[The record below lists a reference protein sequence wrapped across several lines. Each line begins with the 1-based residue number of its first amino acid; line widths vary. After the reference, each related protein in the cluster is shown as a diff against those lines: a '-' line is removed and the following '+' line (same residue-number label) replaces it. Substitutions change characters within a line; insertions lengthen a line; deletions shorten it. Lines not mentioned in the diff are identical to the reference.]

1 MNWKC
6 CIIICNYAPIYS
18 TLRSVFLRSY
28 SHFSLLTNNSLTHL
42 LTHTLTHS
50 LYTLHFT
57 NRKMV
62 KVIIKSPAVSEGL
75 GAGGECEHHDV
86 QYSKDKD
93 DFRNYEDSA
102 RQEIV
107 FNRECAT
114 HSPHSLT
121 HLTHSLTSLTHSPHS
136 LTHSTLTH
144 LLTQNSLTSI
154 LTHLLTLTRFVSLTN
169 LFSLFYFMCVCT
181 LSHTHTHT
189 HSLTHV
195 YRLQANENSSNFNI
209 FTKNVK

>member
-1 MNWKC
+1 MHLYIQHLDQC
-6 CIIICNYAPIYS
+6 
-18 TLRSVFLRSY
+18 SY
-28 SHFSLLTNNSLTHL
+28 SRPFLLADQLTHL

-121 HLTHSLTSLTHSPHS
+121 HLTHSLTSLTYSLNTHS
-136 LTHSTLTH
+136 LTHSKLTH
-144 LLTQNSLTSI
+144 
-154 LTHLLTLTRFVSLTN
+154 F
-169 LFSLFYFMCVCT
+169 
-181 LSHTHTHT
+181 HT
-189 HSLTHV
+189 HSLTH
-195 YRLQANENSSNFNI
+195 SHTFC
-209 FTKNVK
+209 FTH

>member
-1 MNWKC
+1 MHLYIQHLDQC
-6 CIIICNYAPIYS
+6 
-18 TLRSVFLRSY
+18 SY
-28 SHFSLLTNNSLTHL
+28 SRPFLLADQLTHL

-114 HSPHSLT
+114 HSLT
-121 HLTHSLTSLTHSPHS
+121 HLTHLLTQHSLTYSSAPLTHLTHSPHS

>member
-1 MNWKC
+1 MHLYTQHLDQC
-6 CIIICNYAPIYS
+6 
-18 TLRSVFLRSY
+18 FY
-28 SHFSLLTNNSLTHL
+28 SHSYLLPDQLT

-75 GAGGECEHHDV
+75 GAGGECEYHDV
-86 QYSKDKD
+86 QYSKDKE

-114 HSPHSLT
+114 HS
-121 HLTHSLTSLTHSPHS
+121 LTHSLNIHS
-136 LTHSTLTH
+136 LTHSTSIH
-144 LLTQNSLTSI
+144 SLTQ
-154 LTHLLTLTRFVSLTN
+154 HPF
-169 LFSLFYFMCVCT
+169 
-181 LSHTHTHT
+181 T
-189 HSLTHV
+189 HSLTH
-195 YRLQANENSSNFNI
+195 SFN
-209 FTKNVK
+209 THSLSTHSLTH